1 MSETTEWIDEKY
13 TRVFDEELLGLV
25 RRSEKDPA
33 FSVLDAEG
41 ILKNLY
47 IMDGNDWTG
56 RGFVGDTTMSATIAA
71 YEHFIVEAKKVV
83 NK

>member
-13 TRVFDEELLGLV
+13 SQVFDEELLGLE
-25 RRSEKDPA
+25 RRKEQDP
-33 FSVLDAEG
+33 SYSLSDAVG

-71 YEHFIVEAKKVV
+71 YEHFIAEETKESLK
-83 NK
+83 